1 MNRKSLL
8 ILILFFLCSCSINV
22 TNKKVTETLSLT
34 GFKNNGFTLVYDD
47 KLYNNEIIS
56 SKMNDRD
63 LLIFQKNLKKG
74 TTVKIKNNMNR
85 KSIIAKVGN
94 KANYPSFNNSVVSKR
109 IASELG
115 LDFDEPYV
123 EILEILNNSS
133 FIAKKAKTF
142 DEEKKVANKAPI
154 ESISINDLNSNEP
167 TLKKN
172 KKKKFSYIIKIA
184 DFYFYD
190 SAKLMKKRIKEE
202 TKVEKIKL
210 KSLSETNYRVF
221 LGPFNNLNSLKKAF
235 NDISLLNFE
244 NIEIIKND

>member
-1 MNRKSLL
+1 MN
-8 ILILFFLCSCSINV
+8 
-22 TNKKVTETLSLT
+22 
-34 GFKNNGFTLVYDD
+34 G
-47 KLYNNEIIS
+47 
-56 SKMNDRD
+56 
-63 LLIFQKNLKKG
+63 
-74 TTVKIKNNMNR
+74 
-85 KSIIAKVGN
+85 KSIIVKVGN
-94 KANYPSFNNSVVSKR
+94 NANYPAFNNSVVTKR
-109 IASELG
+109 IASELE

-154 ESISINDLNSNEP
+154 ESISINDLNSNEL

-190 SAKLMKKRIKEE
+190 SAKLMKKRIKDE
-202 TKVEKIKL
+202 TEVEKIKL

-221 LGPFNNLNSLKKAF
+221 LGPFYNLNSLKKAF

>member
-1 MNRKSLL
+1 MNRKNLL

-22 TNKKVTETLSLT
+22 ANKKVPESLSLS

-47 KLYNNEIIS
+47 KLYKNEIIS
-56 SKMNDRD
+56 SKIDDRD

-74 TTVKIKNNMNR
+74 TTVKIKNNMNG
-85 KSIIAKVGN
+85 KSIIVKVGN
-94 KANYPSFNNSVVSKR
+94 NANYPAFNNSVVTKR
-109 IASELG
+109 IASELE

-133 FIAKKAKTF
+133 FVAKKAKTF

-167 TLKKN
+167 TLIKN

-221 LGPFNNLNSLKKAF
+221 LGPFYNLNSLKKAF

>member
-1 MNRKSLL
+1 MNRKNLL

-22 TNKKVTETLSLT
+22 TNKKVAETLSLS

-47 KLYNNEIIS
+47 KLYKNEIIS
-56 SKMNDRD
+56 SKMDDRD

-74 TTVKIKNNMNR
+74 TTVKIKNNMNS
-85 KSIIAKVGN
+85 KSIIAKVGIN
-94 KANYPSFNNSVVSKR
+94 ANYPAFNNSVVSKR

-142 DEEKKVANKAPI
+142 EEEKKVANKAPV
-154 ESISINDLNSNEP
+154 EAISINDLSSNEN
-167 TLKKN
+167 TVKKN
-172 KKKKFSYIIKIA
+172 IKKNFSYIIKIA

-221 LGPFNNLNSLKKAF
+221 LGPFYNLNSLKKAF

>member
-1 MNRKSLL
+1 MNLKNLL

-22 TNKKVTETLSLT
+22 TNKKVAETLSLT

-47 KLYNNEIIS
+47 KLYKNEIIS
-56 SKMNDRD
+56 SKMDERD
-63 LLIFQKNLKKG
+63 LLIFQKNLKRG
-74 TTVKIKNNMNR
+74 TTVKIKNNMNS

-94 KANYPSFNNSVVSKR
+94 NANYPTFNNSVVSKR
-109 IASELG
+109 IASELE

-142 DEEKKVANKAPI
+142 DEEKKVANKAPV
-154 ESISINDLNSNEP
+154 ESISINDLNSNEL

>member
-1 MNRKSLL
+1 MSRKNLL

-22 TNKKVTETLSLT
+22 TNKKVAETLSLS
-34 GFKNNGFTLVYDD
+34 GFKNNGFALVYDD
-47 KLYNNEIIS
+47 KLYKNEIIS

-74 TTVKIKNNMNR
+74 TTVKIKNNMNS

-94 KANYPSFNNSVVSKR
+94 NANYPTFNNSVVSKR
-109 IASELG
+109 IASELE

-154 ESISINDLNSNEP
+154 ESISINDLNSNEL

>member
-1 MNRKSLL
+1 MNLKNLL

-22 TNKKVTETLSLT
+22 TNKKVSGTSSLS

-47 KLYNNEIIS
+47 KLYKNEIIS
-56 SKMNDRD
+56 SKLDDRD

-74 TTVKIKNNMNR
+74 TTVKIKNNINS

-94 KANYPSFNNSVVSKR
+94 KANYPAFNSSVVSKR
-109 IASELG
+109 IASELEI
-115 LDFDEPYV
+115 DFDEPYV

-167 TLKKN
+167 VLKKN
-172 KKKKFSYIIKIA
+172 KKIKFSYIIKIA

>member
-1 MNRKSLL
+1 MNRKNLL

-22 TNKKVTETLSLT
+22 TNKKVAETLSLS

-47 KLYNNEIIS
+47 KLYKNEIIS
-56 SKMNDRD
+56 SKLDDRD

-74 TTVKIKNNMNR
+74 TTVKIKNNMNS
-85 KSIIAKVGN
+85 KSIIAKVGIN
-94 KANYPSFNNSVVSKR
+94 ANYPAFNNSVVSKR

-142 DEEKKVANKAPI
+142 EEEKKVANKAPV
-154 ESISINDLNSNEP
+154 EAISINDLSSNEN
-167 TLKKN
+167 TVKKN
-172 KKKKFSYIIKIA
+172 IKKNFSYIIKIA

-235 NDISLLNFE
+235 NDINLLNFE

>member
-1 MNRKSLL
+1 MNRKNLL

-22 TNKKVTETLSLT
+22 TNKKVAETLSLS
-34 GFKNNGFTLVYDD
+34 GYKNNGFTLVYDD
-47 KLYNNEIIS
+47 KLYKNEIIS
-56 SKMNDRD
+56 SKLDDRD

-74 TTVKIKNNMNR
+74 TTVKIKNNMNS
-85 KSIIAKVGN
+85 KSIIAKVGIN
-94 KANYPSFNNSVVSKR
+94 ANYPAFNNSVVSKR

-142 DEEKKVANKAPI
+142 EEEKKVANKAPV
-154 ESISINDLNSNEP
+154 EAISINDLSSNEN
-167 TLKKN
+167 TVKKN
-172 KKKKFSYIIKIA
+172 IKKNFSYIIKIA

>member
-1 MNRKSLL
+1 MNRKNLL

-22 TNKKVTETLSLT
+22 TNKKVAETLSLT

-47 KLYNNEIIS
+47 KLYKNEIIS
-56 SKMNDRD
+56 SKMDERD
-63 LLIFQKNLKKG
+63 LLIFQKNLKRG
-74 TTVKIKNNMNR
+74 TTVKIKNNMNS

-94 KANYPSFNNSVVSKR
+94 NANYPTFNNSVVSKR
-109 IASELG
+109 IASELE

-142 DEEKKVANKAPI
+142 DEEKKVANKAPV
-154 ESISINDLNSNEP
+154 ESISINDLNSNEL

>member
-1 MNRKSLL
+1 MNLKNLL

-22 TNKKVTETLSLT
+22 TNKKVAETLSLS
-34 GFKNNGFTLVYDD
+34 GYKNNGFTLVYDD
-47 KLYNNEIIS
+47 KLYKNEIIS
-56 SKMNDRD
+56 SKMDDRD
-63 LLIFQKNLKKG
+63 LLIFQKNLNKG
-74 TTVKIKNNMNR
+74 TTVKIKNNINS

-94 KANYPSFNNSVVSKR
+94 KANYPAFNNSVVSKR
-109 IASELG
+109 IASELEI
-115 LDFDEPYV
+115 DFDEPYV

-154 ESISINDLNSNEP
+154 ESISINDLNSNEL

>member
-1 MNRKSLL
+1 MNRKNLL

-22 TNKKVTETLSLT
+22 TNKKVAETLSLS
-34 GFKNNGFTLVYDD
+34 GYKNNGFTLVYDD
-47 KLYNNEIIS
+47 KLYKNEIIS
-56 SKMNDRD
+56 SKLDDRD

-74 TTVKIKNNMNR
+74 TTVKIKNNMNS
-85 KSIIAKVGN
+85 KSIIAKVGIN
-94 KANYPSFNNSVVSKR
+94 ANYPAFNNSVVSKR

-142 DEEKKVANKAPI
+142 EEEKKVANKAPV
-154 ESISINDLNSNEP
+154 EAISINDLSSNEN
-167 TLKKN
+167 TVKKN
-172 KKKKFSYIIKIA
+172 IKKNFSYIIKIA

-235 NDISLLNFE
+235 NDINLLNFE

>member
-1 MNRKSLL
+1 MSRKNLL

-22 TNKKVTETLSLT
+22 TNKKVAETLSLT

-47 KLYNNEIIS
+47 KLYKNEIIS
-56 SKMNDRD
+56 SKMDDRD
-63 LLIFQKNLKKG
+63 LLIFQKNLKRG
-74 TTVKIKNNMNR
+74 TTVKIKNNMNS

-94 KANYPSFNNSVVSKR
+94 NANYPNFNNSVVSKR
-109 IASELG
+109 IASELE

-154 ESISINDLNSNEP
+154 DSISINDLNSNKP
-167 TLKKN
+167 VLKKN

-190 SAKLMKKRIKEE
+190 SAQLMSKRIKDE
-202 TKVEKIKL
+202 TKVEKIK
-210 KSLSETNYRVF
+210 S
-221 LGPFNNLNSLKKAF
+221 
-235 NDISLLNFE
+235 
-244 NIEIIKND
+244 

>member
-1 MNRKSLL
+1 MSRKYLL
-8 ILILFFLCSCSINV
+8 ILILFFLNSCSINV

-47 KLYNNEIIS
+47 KLYKNEIIS
-56 SKMNDRD
+56 SKMDDRD
-63 LLIFQKNLKKG
+63 LLIFQKNLNKG
-74 TTVKIKNNMNR
+74 TTVKIKNNMNS

-94 KANYPSFNNSVVSKR
+94 NANYPTFNNSVVSKR
-109 IASELG
+109 IASELE
-115 LDFDEPYV
+115 LDLDEPYV

-154 ESISINDLNSNEP
+154 ESISINDLNSNELV
-167 TLKKN
+167 LKKN

-190 SAKLMKKRIKEE
+190 SAKLMKKRIKDE

>member
-1 MNRKSLL
+1 MNLKNLL

-22 TNKKVTETLSLT
+22 TNKKVAETLSLT

-47 KLYNNEIIS
+47 KLYKNEIIS
-56 SKMNDRD
+56 SKMDDRD

-154 ESISINDLNSNEP
+154 ESISINDLNSNE
-167 TLKKN
+167 LVVKKN

>member
-1 MNRKSLL
+1 MNLKNLL

-22 TNKKVTETLSLT
+22 TNKKVSGTSSLS

-47 KLYNNEIIS
+47 KLYKNEIIS
-56 SKMNDRD
+56 SKLDDRD

-74 TTVKIKNNMNR
+74 TTVKIKNNINN

-94 KANYPSFNNSVVSKR
+94 KANYPAFNNSVVSKR
-109 IASELG
+109 IASELEI
-115 LDFDEPYV
+115 DFDEPYV

-172 KKKKFSYIIKIA
+172 KKKI
-184 DFYFYD
+184 
-190 SAKLMKKRIKEE
+190 
-202 TKVEKIKL
+202 
-210 KSLSETNYRVF
+210 
-221 LGPFNNLNSLKKAF
+221 
-235 NDISLLNFE
+235 LLYN
-244 NIEIIKND
+244 

>member
-1 MNRKSLL
+1 MNLKNLL

-22 TNKKVTETLSLT
+22 TNKKVSGTLSLS

-47 KLYNNEIIS
+47 KLYKNEIIS
-56 SKMNDRD
+56 SKLEDRD

-74 TTVKIKNNMNR
+74 TTVKIKNNINS

-94 KANYPSFNNSVVSKR
+94 KANYPAFNSSVVSKR
-109 IASELG
+109 IASELEI
-115 LDFDEPYV
+115 DFDEPYV

-154 ESISINDLNSNEP
+154 DSISINDLNSNKP
-167 TLKKN
+167 VLKKN

-235 NDISLLNFE
+235 NDINLLNFE

>member
-1 MNRKSLL
+1 MSPPL
-8 ILILFFLCSCSINV
+8 
-22 TNKKVTETLSLT
+22 
-34 GFKNNGFTLVYDD
+34 
-47 KLYNNEIIS
+47 
-56 SKMNDRD
+56 
-63 LLIFQKNLKKG
+63 
-74 TTVKIKNNMNR
+74 
-85 KSIIAKVGN
+85 
-94 KANYPSFNNSVVSKR
+94 KR
-109 IASELG
+109 I
-115 LDFDEPYV
+115 
-123 EILEILNNSS
+123 
-133 FIAKKAKTF
+133 
-142 DEEKKVANKAPI
+142 
-154 ESISINDLNSNEP
+154 
-167 TLKKN
+167 

>member
-1 MNRKSLL
+1 M
-8 ILILFFLCSCSINV
+8 
-22 TNKKVTETLSLT
+22 
-34 GFKNNGFTLVYDD
+34 D
-47 KLYNNEIIS
+47 
-56 SKMNDRD
+56 DRD
-63 LLIFQKNLKKG
+63 LLIFQKNLNKG
-74 TTVKIKNNMNR
+74 TTVKIKNNMNS

-94 KANYPSFNNSVVSKR
+94 NANYPTFNNSVVSKR
-109 IASELG
+109 IASELE
-115 LDFDEPYV
+115 LDLDEPYV

-154 ESISINDLNSNEP
+154 ESISINDLNSNELV
-167 TLKKN
+167 LKKN

-190 SAKLMKKRIKEE
+190 SAKLMIKRINEE

-221 LGPFNNLNSLKKAF
+221 LGPFYNLNSLKKAF

>member
-1 MNRKSLL
+1 MSRKYLL
-8 ILILFFLCSCSINV
+8 ILILFFLNSCSINV
-22 TNKKVTETLSLT
+22 TNKKVSGTLSLS

-47 KLYNNEIIS
+47 KLYKNEIIS
-56 SKMNDRD
+56 SKMDDRD
-63 LLIFQKNLKKG
+63 LLIFQKNLNKG
-74 TTVKIKNNMNR
+74 TTVKIKNNMNS

-94 KANYPSFNNSVVSKR
+94 NANYPTFNNSVVSKR
-109 IASELG
+109 IASELE
-115 LDFDEPYV
+115 LDLDEPYV

-154 ESISINDLNSNEP
+154 ESISINDLNSNELV
-167 TLKKN
+167 LKKN

-190 SAKLMKKRIKEE
+190 SAKLMKKRIKDE

>member
-1 MNRKSLL
+1 MNLKNLL

-22 TNKKVTETLSLT
+22 TNKKVAETLSLS
-34 GFKNNGFTLVYDD
+34 GFKNNGFALVYDD
-47 KLYNNEIIS
+47 KLYKNEIIS

-74 TTVKIKNNMNR
+74 TTVKIKNNMNS

-94 KANYPSFNNSVVSKR
+94 NANYPTFNNSVVSKR
-109 IASELG
+109 IASELE

-167 TLKKN
+167 ALKKN

-190 SAKLMKKRIKEE
+190 SAKLMIKRINEE

>member
-1 MNRKSLL
+1 MNRKNLL

-22 TNKKVTETLSLT
+22 TNKKVSEPSSLS

-47 KLYNNEIIS
+47 KLYKNEIIS
-56 SKMNDRD
+56 SKLDDRD

-74 TTVKIKNNMNR
+74 TTVKIKNNINS

-94 KANYPSFNNSVVSKR
+94 KANYPAFNNSVVSKR
-109 IASELG
+109 IASELE

-142 DEEKKVANKAPI
+142 EEEKKVANKAPV
-154 ESISINDLNSNEP
+154 ETISINDLSSNENAV
-167 TLKKN
+167 KKDI
-172 KKKKFSYIIKIA
+172 KKKFSYIIKIA

>member
-1 MNRKSLL
+1 MNLKNLL

-22 TNKKVTETLSLT
+22 TNKKVSGTLSLS

-47 KLYNNEIIS
+47 KLYKNEIIS
-56 SKMNDRD
+56 SKLEDRD

-74 TTVKIKNNMNR
+74 TTVKIKNNINS

-94 KANYPSFNNSVVSKR
+94 KANYPAFNNSVVSKR
-109 IASELG
+109 IASELEI
-115 LDFDEPYV
+115 DFDEPYV

-142 DEEKKVANKAPI
+142 DEEKKVADKAPI

-167 TLKKN
+167 ILKNN

>member
-1 MNRKSLL
+1 MSRKYLL
-8 ILILFFLCSCSINV
+8 ILILFFLNSCSINV

-47 KLYNNEIIS
+47 KLYKNEIIS
-56 SKMNDRD
+56 SKMDDRD
-63 LLIFQKNLKKG
+63 LLIFQKNLNKG
-74 TTVKIKNNMNR
+74 TTVKIKNNMNS

-94 KANYPSFNNSVVSKR
+94 NANYPTFNNSVVSKR
-109 IASELG
+109 IASELE
-115 LDFDEPYV
+115 LDLDEPYV

-142 DEEKKVANKAPI
+142 DEEKKVANKAPV
-154 ESISINDLNSNEP
+154 ESISINDLNSNEL

>member
-1 MNRKSLL
+1 MSRKYLL
-8 ILILFFLCSCSINV
+8 ILILFFLNSCSINV

-47 KLYNNEIIS
+47 KLYKNEIIS
-56 SKMNDRD
+56 SKMDDRD
-63 LLIFQKNLKKG
+63 LLIFQKNLNKG
-74 TTVKIKNNMNR
+74 TTVKIKNNMNS

-94 KANYPSFNNSVVSKR
+94 NANYPTFNNSVVSKR
-109 IASELG
+109 IASELE
-115 LDFDEPYV
+115 LDLDEPYV

-167 TLKKN
+167 ALKKN
-172 KKKKFSYIIKIA
+172 KKKKFSYIVKIA

-190 SAKLMKKRIKEE
+190 SAKLMIKRINEE

>member
-1 MNRKSLL
+1 MSRKYLL
-8 ILILFFLCSCSINV
+8 ILILFFLNSCSINV

-47 KLYNNEIIS
+47 KLYKNEIIS
-56 SKMNDRD
+56 SKMDDRD
-63 LLIFQKNLKKG
+63 LLIFQKNLNKG
-74 TTVKIKNNMNR
+74 TTVKIKNNMNS

-94 KANYPSFNNSVVSKR
+94 NANYPTFNNSVVSKR
-109 IASELG
+109 IASELE
-115 LDFDEPYV
+115 LDLDEPYV

-142 DEEKKVANKAPI
+142 DEEKKVANKAPV
-154 ESISINDLNSNEP
+154 ESISINDLNSNEL

-190 SAKLMKKRIKEE
+190 SAKLMKKRIKDE

>member
-1 MNRKSLL
+1 MNLKNLL

-22 TNKKVTETLSLT
+22 TNKKVAETLSLT
-34 GFKNNGFTLVYDD
+34 GFKNIGFTLVYDD
-47 KLYNNEIIS
+47 KLYKNEIIS
-56 SKMNDRD
+56 SKMDDRD

-74 TTVKIKNNMNR
+74 TTVKIKNNMNS

-94 KANYPSFNNSVVSKR
+94 NSNYPAFNNSVVSKR
-109 IASELG
+109 IASELE

-154 ESISINDLNSNEP
+154 DSISINDLNSNKP
-167 TLKKN
+167 VLKKN
-172 KKKKFSYIIKIA
+172 KKKKYSYIIKIA

-190 SAKLMKKRIKEE
+190 SAKLMKKRIKDE

>member
-1 MNRKSLL
+1 MNLKNLL

-22 TNKKVTETLSLT
+22 TNKKVAETLSLT

-47 KLYNNEIIS
+47 KLYKNEIIS
-56 SKMNDRD
+56 SKMDERD
-63 LLIFQKNLKKG
+63 LLIFQKNLKRG
-74 TTVKIKNNMNR
+74 TTVKIKNNMNS

-94 KANYPSFNNSVVSKR
+94 NANYPTFNNSVVSKR
-109 IASELG
+109 IASELE

-154 ESISINDLNSNEP
+154 DSISINDLNSNKP
-167 TLKKN
+167 VLKKN

>member
-1 MNRKSLL
+1 MRSLRKSWIGF
-8 ILILFFLCSCSINV
+8 ILIFFFAISLFFWRQ
-22 TNKKVTETLSLT
+22 
-34 GFKNNGFTLVYDD
+34 
-47 KLYNNEIIS
+47 S
-56 SKMNDRD
+56 SYVSN
-63 LLIFQKNLKKG
+63 IFNSD
-74 TTVKIKNNMNR
+74 N
-85 KSIIAKVGN
+85 IIAKVGN
-94 KANYPSFNNSVVSKR
+94 NANYPAFNNSVVSKR
-109 IASELG
+109 IASELEI
-115 LDFDEPYV
+115 DFDEPYV

-154 ESISINDLNSNEP
+154 ESISINDLNSNELV
-167 TLKKN
+167 LKKN

>member
-1 MNRKSLL
+1 MNRKSLI
-8 ILILFFLCSCSINV
+8 ILILFFLCSCSNNI
-22 TNKKVTETLSLT
+22 TNKKVAGTLSLS

-47 KLYNNEIIS
+47 KLYKNEIIS
-56 SKMNDRD
+56 SKMDDRD
-63 LLIFQKNLKKG
+63 LLIFQKNLNKG
-74 TTVKIKNNMNR
+74 TTVKIKNNMNS

-94 KANYPSFNNSVVSKR
+94 NANYPAFNNSVVSKR
-109 IASELG
+109 IASELE

-167 TLKKN
+167 ALKKN
-172 KKKKFSYIIKIA
+172 KKKKFSYIVKIA

-190 SAKLMKKRIKEE
+190 SAKLMIKRINEE

-221 LGPFNNLNSLKKAF
+221 LGPFYNLNSLKKAF
-235 NDISLLNFE
+235 NDISLLKFE

>member
-1 MNRKSLL
+1 MNHKKLL
-8 ILILFFLCSCSINV
+8 ILILFFLCSCSINE
-22 TNKKVTETLSLT
+22 TNKKVAETLSLS

-47 KLYNNEIIS
+47 KLYKNEIIS
-56 SKMNDRD
+56 SKLDDRD

-74 TTVKIKNNMNR
+74 TTVKVKNNINN

-94 KANYPSFNNSVVSKR
+94 NANYPAFNNSVVSKR
-109 IASELG
+109 ISSKLEI
-115 LDFDEPYV
+115 DFDEPYV

-142 DEEKKVANKAPI
+142 EEEKKVANKAPV
-154 ESISINDLNSNEP
+154 ETISINDLSSNENAV
-167 TLKKN
+167 KKDI
-172 KKKKFSYIIKIA
+172 KKKFSYIIKIG

-190 SAKLMKKRIKEE
+190 SAQLMIKRIKKD
-202 TKVEKIKL
+202 TKVKKVKL

-235 NDISLLNFE
+235 NDINLLNFE